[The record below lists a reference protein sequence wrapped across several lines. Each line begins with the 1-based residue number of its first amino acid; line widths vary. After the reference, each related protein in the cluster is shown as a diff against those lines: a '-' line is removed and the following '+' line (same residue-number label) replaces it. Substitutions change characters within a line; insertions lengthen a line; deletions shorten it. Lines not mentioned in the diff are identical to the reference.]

1 MLMDALAMKIHH
13 FQNISMHWG
22 LFEMLSNYLAPK
34 NIKCTNSIFGWHLK
48 KPHLQEFKNHEF
60 SLPKHP

>member
-13 FQNISMHWG
+13 FQNISMLMHWG

-34 NIKCTNSIFGWHLK
+34 IEFVHLMFFGA
-48 KPHLQEFKNHEF
+48 
-60 SLPKHP
+60 S